1 MVVSIEHTPSLSS
14 VTKTEEQVSIDPSKR
29 QEITALITI
38 SLIPKLLDWL
48 IIILHVKFSL

>member
-38 SLIPKLLDWL
+38 SLIPKLLD
-48 IIILHVKFSL
+48 